1 MLILSDLSKNFHG
14 RFVLKNI
21 NYNFPQTGLIALVGV
36 NGAGKSTLLNIL
48 CNLDEPDNGV
58 VTKPKS
64 KLIGYLPQEP
74 NNNPKD
80 SILIECMSGAE
91 ELFQTMLDMN
101 KANEEMAEDFTN
113 EKYEKFEYLENL
125 FRSKEGYSFEHNAS
139 KILIGLGFKEET
151 LQNHP
156 KDLSGGWKMRLELA
170 KILIKNPDF
179 LILDEP
185 TNHLDLPTIVWL
197 EAYLKKF
204 KGTVLFVSHDESLL
218 NSLPNIILH
227 LKDGDLN
234 EYQGNYDDFLI
245 QYELREANKIAALK
259 NIEGKIENVSRFI
272 ERFGAKASKATQA
285 RSKMKMVARLEKDA
299 SGIAINKDDAEINV
313 RIPLTQKSGKEVVT
327 FNDCSIGYAKPLVKK
342 IAFTAMRGQKIAIV
356 GANGLGK
363 STLIKSLLN
372 LVPFLTGDIK
382 IGHNV
387 KTAYYAQDQA
397 EYLDMKQNV
406 LNNLK
411 AANHELS
418 EGHARGLLG
427 SFLFRGNDVYKQ
439 VNILSGGEKSRLSL
453 ACLLVQTA
461 NFLLLDEPTNHLDIL
476 STEILSEALA
486 SYEGT
491 IMFVSHNR
499 SFINAV
505 ATHTLAFSN
514 KGTAYFS
521 KGNIEELNLFTEEQA
536 LNL

>member
-58 VTKPKS
+58 VSKPKS

-74 NNNPKD
+74 NHNPKD
-80 SILIECMSGAE
+80 SILIECMSGAS

-101 KANEEMAEDFTN
+101 KANEAMAEDFTN

-125 FRSKEGYSFEHNAS
+125 FRSKDGYSFEHNAS
-139 KILIGLGFKEET
+139 KILLGLGFREED

-227 LKDGDLN
+227 LKDGDLT

-259 NIEGKIENVSRFI
+259 NIEGKIETVSRFI

-285 RSKMKMVARLEKDA
+285 RSKMKMVARLERDA
-299 SGIAINKDDAEINV
+299 SGITVNKDDAEINI
-313 RIPLTQKSGKEVVT
+313 RIPVTQKSGKEVIT
-327 FNDCSIGYAKPLVKK
+327 FNDCSIGYTKPLVKK

-372 LVPFLTGDIK
+372 QVPFLAGDTK

-397 EYLDMKQNV
+397 EYLDMKKTV
-406 LNNLK
+406 LENLK

-453 ACLLVQTA
+453 ACLLVQNA

-486 SYEGT
+486 TYEGT
-491 IMFVSHNR
+491 VMFVSHNR

-505 ATHTLAFSN
+505 ATHTLAFSS